1 MDNQS
6 AQVIGFLLLFV
17 LPLFWKP
24 SRKAI
29 GLMNIIIGA
38 IISLTGV
45 GIIVG
50 KVPLLVEIEQCLTPL

>member
-1 MDNQS
+1 MDDQS
-6 AQVIGFLLLFV
+6 SLVIGFVFLIV
-17 LPLFWKP
+17 LPLLWKP

-45 GIIVG
+45 GIIIG
-50 KVPLLVEIEQCLTPL
+50 MPLILFGGILLFI

>member
-1 MDNQS
+1 MDDQS
-6 AQVIGFLLLFV
+6 SQIIGFIFLII
-17 LPLFWKP
+17 LPLLWKP

-38 IISLTGV
+38 IVSLTGV

-50 KVPLLVEIEQCLTPL
+50 IPMR

>member
-1 MDNQS
+1 MDDQS
-6 AQVIGFLLLFV
+6 SQVIGFIFLIV
-17 LPLFWKP
+17 LPLLWKP

-45 GIIVG
+45 GIIIG
-50 KVPLLVEIEQCLTPL
+50 MPLILFGGILLFI